1 MELFNINSQ
10 VNEMFTSSNQ
20 ERSERERE
28 RKKKQRDT
36 RGDRAIQE
44 ERDEE
49 STGEYAGP

>member
-20 ERSERERE
+20 ERSERER
-28 RKKKQRDT
+28 KKKQRDT

-49 STGEYAGP
+49 GTGEYAGP